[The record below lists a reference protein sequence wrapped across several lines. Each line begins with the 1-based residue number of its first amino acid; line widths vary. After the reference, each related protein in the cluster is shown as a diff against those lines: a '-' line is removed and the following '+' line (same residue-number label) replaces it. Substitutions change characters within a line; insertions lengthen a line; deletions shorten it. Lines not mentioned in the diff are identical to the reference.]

1 MRSHKRRRMFA
12 ELRPNSHILPSR
24 TEPNIRPNSS
34 AELRRLPNFGPSL
47 IDIWCMSSDRTL
59 NSETATV
66 HWCMFDDN
74 GETSSRKCS
83 GVKEFLSGL
92 TCMKWAAGYQVPL
105 VRLWVVTNPLSLFP
119 FSILVVSFLIPT
131 DFECLLHVSIFNLIS
146 RVLCQDT
153 VGIFCAPF
161 THNWMVWA
169 KQGCHLHWG
178 ICWTALFML
187 APLSVTDHMQL
198 LSIQWPAVDDV
209 IQLGWNE
216 VRCMAA
222 RCRLQPV
229 GCHSNKGLLVYGRP
243 HICCY
248 SVRRCH
254 SDIWHVR
261 YFLWDRCKDLGP
273 DFKKKS

>member
-131 DFECLLHVSIFNLIS
+131 DFECLLHVSVFNLIS

-169 KQGCHLHWG
+169 KQRCHLHWG
-178 ICWTALFML
+178 LRY
-187 APLSVTDHMQL
+187 L
-198 LSIQWPAVDDV
+198 LN
-209 IQLGWNE
+209 G
-216 VRCMAA
+216 
-222 RCRLQPV
+222 
-229 GCHSNKGLLVYGRP
+229 LVYVGTAVSDWP
-243 HICCY
+243 HAV
-248 SVRRCH
+248 SVDPVTSSRWRH
-254 SDIWHVR
+254 STRLKWSQQYGCQVQASASG
-261 YFLWDRCKDLGP
+261 LSLQ
-273 DFKKKS
+273 